1 MFELEM
7 NRKYLV
13 KDSSHIGLLY
23 YIMLEETDED
33 DVYLVYDYLY
43 NDYYMLTSD
52 ELFSEFVF
60 IK

>member
-1 MFELEM
+1 MFEM

-33 DVYLVYDYLY
+33 DVYLVYDFLY

-52 ELFSEFVF
+52 ELFSEYVF